1 MAHCFC
7 RVIRC
12 YYVSVAGV
20 LLFLIPVLGFTALL
34 VWYFSLVQTRRRRAL
49 EVVTWLQTGLAGR
62 GRVLG
67 TRWLGPTDLFA
78 TLDLDNNRLY
88 AASVHAHLG
97 ARTRP
102 DHVTLRCDLDFPPR
116 FAAEV
121 ASERWT
127 LAPADSP
134 PGFSETP
141 GVQTHRL
148 GVYVLTSD
156 QGVVQK
162 YRELIRSML
171 SLQPLQ
177 LERLLLSPESPHLEL
192 SVNLDF
198 AAPPPPAPLFR
209 LLQRLADVVPLH
221 SRN

>member
-1 MAHCFC
+1 M
-7 RVIRC
+7 
-12 YYVSVAGV
+12 
-20 LLFLIPVLGFTALL
+20 
-34 VWYFSLVQTRRRRAL
+34 VQTRRRRAL

-62 GRVLG
+62 GRVLQ

-78 TLDLDNNRLY
+78 TLDLESTRLF

-97 ARTRP
+97 GRSRP
-102 DHVTLRCDLDFPPR
+102 DHVTLRCDLDMPPR
-116 FAAEV
+116 ISAEV

-127 LAPADSP
+127 LAPADAPANIGESP
-134 PGFSETP
+134 TL
-141 GVQTHRL
+141 QTHRL

-156 QGVVQK
+156 QHVVQN
-162 YRELIRSML
+162 YRELIRSVL
-171 SLQPLQ
+171 NLQPMQ

-192 SVNLDF
+192 SVNLNF